1 MCEGIRREW
10 ELLIREAGMMPGF
23 WARVTGEMA
32 PPSSVIADGG
42 GREEGMSRGMG
53 RKVSKFDLGRWN
65 AILAEYLIDI

>member
-1 MCEGIRREW
+1 
-10 ELLIREAGMMPGF
+10 MMPGF
-23 WARVTGEMA
+23 WARLTGEMA
-32 PPSSVIADGG
+32 SPSSVIADGG

>member
-1 MCEGIRREW
+1 
-10 ELLIREAGMMPGF
+10 MMPGF

-65 AILAEYLIDI
+65 AILAEYLIDIQNKERDQGWKYTGKFL

>member
-1 MCEGIRREW
+1 
-10 ELLIREAGMMPGF
+10 MMPGF
-23 WARVTGEMA
+23 WAWVTGEMA

-42 GREEGMSRGMG
+42 GREEGMSKGMG

>member
-1 MCEGIRREW
+1 
-10 ELLIREAGMMPGF
+10 MMPRF